1 MKKSI
6 LILGSLALMSG
17 AALTAQVGVNT
28 ETPAATLDL
37 TAVANDTAGIL
48 VPRLTLAELNARH
61 GKYGDRQNGAMV
73 FITDVSTDVPV
84 SGYSDAVTCVGFAH
98 WQKGSN
104 PNTGAWVTDCAA
116 PKTYAAALMQPK
128 AFTFYENPEGN
139 DVPVPLVFGAGGSS
153 AMTYQWYKITG
164 NNVHIRIAQKC
175 TASDGSGFATN
186 AFTPTSVIK
195 GTTRNAN
202 NTGFY
207 RYFCVAKNATND
219 SVVSNIAEVA
229 VGCGAKNLQG
239 EWLSFMCFNLGAT
252 ELTIAAQKNHSMTFS
267 TPNDADGGHY
277 YIADEEQVYGDLYQW
292 GRIRDGHEQRGESAG
307 FVAGSNAAGTN
318 QAAYNALT
326 PIVFEDGNLIGPSQ
340 HYPWRQV
347 SRYDNNHYG
356 KFITTGSAQNANWA
370 YDLPANEIDQLWRT
384 GRFAAND
391 PCAKINADGLTYETF
406 YPETDAITTG
416 ANTNWK
422 TPSQDEWG
430 SIYRG
435 GTVSG
440 SQNNALA
447 NTWTWYNNNGRGFD
461 VKPDGSTITLH
472 LPASGF
478 RHSYNGRLH
487 HQGSLGYYWSILFS
501 GTNANVL
508 LCYNGD
514 VNPAYSISRG
524 YGFTLR
530 CIKHS

>member
-6 LILGSLALMSG
+6 LLLGFLALMSG

-28 ETPAATLDL
+28 ETPKMTLDVVAGKTDAS
-37 TAVANDTAGIL
+37 TAEGFAA
-48 VPRLTLAELNARH
+48 PRLKLSELNAKQA
-61 GKYGDRQNGAMV
+61 KYTADHTGAMV
-73 FITDVSTDVPV
+73 YVTDIDAATVQN
-84 SGYSDAVTCVGFAH
+84 YSDQITCTGFVYWNGTHWVG
-98 WQKGSN
+98 
-104 PNTGAWVTDCAA
+104 DCAA

-164 NNVHIRIAQKC
+164 NNVHIRVAQKC
-175 TASDGSGFATN
+175 TAADGSGFATN

-207 RYFCVAKNATND
+207 RYFCVGKNATND
-219 SVVSNIAEVA
+219 SVISNIAEVA

-252 ELTIAAQKNHSMTFS
+252 ELTIAAQKNHTLAAP
-267 TPNDADGGHY
+267 TNDADGLHTYQAG
-277 YIADEEQVYGDLYQW
+277 EEAIYGDFYQW
-292 GRIRDGHEQRGESAG
+292 GRIRDGHEQRGASAG

-318 QAAYNALT
+318 QAAYSAST
-326 PIVFEDGNLIGPSQ
+326 PIVFEDGNLIGTSQ
-340 HYPWRQV
+340 RYPWRQV
-347 SRYDNNHYG
+347 SRNDGNHYG

-370 YDLPANEIDQLWRT
+370 YDLPANEIDQLWRS
-384 GRFAAND
+384 GRFAPND
-391 PCAKINADGLTYETF
+391 PCAKIKEDGLTYETF
-406 YPETDAITTG
+406 YPTDGITTG

-440 SQNNALA
+440 SPNTALA
-447 NTWTWYNNNGRGFD
+447 NTWTWYGSNGRGFD
-461 VKPDGSTITLH
+461 IKPDGSTITLH
-472 LPASGF
+472 LPANGF
-478 RHSYNGRLH
+478 RHSNNGRLY
-487 HQGSLGYYWSILFS
+487 HQGSPGYYWSISFS

-508 LCYNGD
+508 LCNNGS
-514 VNPAYSISRG
+514 VNPAYSVFRG
-524 YGFTLR
+524 FGFTLR
-530 CIKHS
+530 CIKNV